1 MVQEIMTFI
10 VADPKHGGFTEEFYG
25 YRNFIAKSNA
35 VVIHD
40 VNTFFI
46 FYNMAKDDFRFRI
59 VIHAGIGDSD
69 KDSIGH
75 TGLSYLGEIMSD
87 ERFKYLDIPFM
98 SRKRSLFLDA
108 TTRNENLYRIIDDY
122 KCYNAWVFNTPK
134 RIDEVL
140 SDIPIY
146 SKAEIE
152 NSKPG
157 LKKGLDFAILTAL
170 YEDEFQI
177 YKEHCETIPD
187 RITSNCYD
195 SKFIR
200 KVDRVKDDYE
210 KNFALIH
217 QEQMGL
223 VDAAIY
229 STQIVDKIDPKFLL
243 MGGVCGGLKG
253 SVELYDIIIPTVV
266 YDYATGK
273 MKGEDKDATEPSID
287 LDKKLKIT
295 YEGDKKLVSGKLEP
309 KNYKAD
315 SEKLLT
321 SFLEKKKPE
330 IIQNMKELM
339 PETEKKNFPAN
350 FDIHIN
356 EFACGPWVVKTD
368 GFLDDYLL
376 EVFSNQIKGLEM
388 ESYSI
393 NRVGNIAQKY
403 GRFSLVVKSVMDFT
417 DPKKKDGPDGRIKK
431 FAALMSFICIRAMMP
446 ILLEFNDPKITE

>member
-1 MVQEIMTFI
+1 MQKNNII
-10 VADPKHGGFTEEFYG
+10 I
-25 YRNFIAKSNA
+25 IAKCNDTADLNLYKLLYSKEHELHKRA
-35 VVIHD
+35 VVYLVSD
-40 VNTFFI
+40 VEQFDNLLF
-46 FYNMAKDDFRFRI
+46 NSKDDFRFSLLVHLGATGESTKYDGQLIIEHLKQLPYYSNLKYELTSRKGKYVEGFGD
-59 VIHAGIGDSD
+59 VIYTLDLVHPTFDPAVLKENILAEVLNVTTDKPGDS
-69 KDSIGH
+69 SIK
-75 TGLSYLGEIMSD
+75 T
-87 ERFKYLDIPFM
+87 
-98 SRKRSLFLDA
+98 
-108 TTRNENLYRIIDDY
+108 
-122 KCYNAWVFNTPK
+122 
-134 RIDEVL
+134 
-140 SDIPIY
+140 
-146 SKAEIE
+146 
-152 NSKPG
+152 
-157 LKKGLDFAILTAL
+157 KGLGAISKGIDFAILTAL

-177 YKEHCETIPD
+177 YKEHC
-187 RITSNCYD
+187 ITQSDSILGNCFH
-195 SKFIR
+195 SKFVR
-200 KVDRVKDDYE
+200 KIDRVKDDYE
-210 KNFALIH
+210 KKFALIH

-273 MKGEDKDATEPSID
+273 MKGEDKEAKEPIID
-287 LDKKLKIT
+287 LDKKLEIT
-295 YEGDKKLVSGKLEP
+295 YEGDKKEISGKLEP

-315 SEKLLT
+315 SERLLT
-321 SFLEKKKPE
+321 SFLERKKPE

-350 FDIHIN
+350 FNIHIN

-376 EVFSNQIKGLEM
+376 EEFSKQIKGLEM

-431 FAALMSFICIRAMMP
+431 FAALMSFVCIRAMMP
-446 ILLEFNDPKITE
+446 ILLEYNDPKLSSE